1 MIKKITVTILLSIM
15 LVSCKSKQKIIAPT
29 ELISTATNE
38 TAKNIITNHN
48 AINRDFKTAYI
59 KADVDYQDEK
69 QSLSVSA
76 DIRLKKDEV
85 ILVTVKMFGF
95 TGAKALI
102 TPTQVKYYEKVGGKY
117 FEGDYKMLSDWL
129 GTELDFQK
137 VQNLL
142 LGKAIDNLS
151 VGKYNVVS
159 EENNP
164 KLEEITES
172 NFTKSYVFDAKDFS
186 LNRQEIK
193 QLQPERKMIANYSK
207 YKSYQECVLPVE
219 LAIFAIQGNNTTT
232 IAIKNKNISLN
243 EELTFP
249 YSVPSGYEQIKINK

>member
-1 MIKKITVTILLSIM
+1 MINKIFVTILLSVL
-15 LVSCKSKQKIIAPT
+15 LVSCKAKQKMIAPA
-29 ELISTATNE
+29 EVATAAVNE
-38 TAKNIITNHN
+38 TAKNIIVNHN
-48 AINRDFKTAYI
+48 AVNRDFKTAYI
-59 KADVDYQDEK
+59 KSNVDYHDAK

-76 DIRLKKDEV
+76 DIRIKKDEI

-102 TPTQVKYYEKVGGKY
+102 TPTEVKYYEKVGGKY

-129 GTELDFQK
+129 GTDLDFQK

-142 LGKAIDNLS
+142 LGKAMDDLTL
-151 VGKYNVVS
+151 GKYNVAI

-164 KLEEITES
+164 KLEEITDG
-172 NFTKSYVFDAKDFS
+172 NFAKSYIFDPKDFW

-193 QLQPERKMIANYSK
+193 QLEPERRMIANYSR
-207 YKSYQECVLPVE
+207 YKSYQECVFPME
-219 LAIFAIQGNNTTT
+219 LAIFAVQGDKITT
-232 IAIKNKNISLN
+232 IAIENKNVSFN